1 MISSGVIKQQ
11 ETQGQDTDSSSP
23 TNDAAVAALSSSHVS
38 SSYMPLYALLH
49 RPRDGPPPYTP

>member
-23 TNDAAVAALSSSHVS
+23 TNDAAAALSSSHVS
-38 SSYMPLYALLH
+38 SSYMPLYAPLY
-49 RPRDGPPPYTP
+49 RPRDAPPPYTP